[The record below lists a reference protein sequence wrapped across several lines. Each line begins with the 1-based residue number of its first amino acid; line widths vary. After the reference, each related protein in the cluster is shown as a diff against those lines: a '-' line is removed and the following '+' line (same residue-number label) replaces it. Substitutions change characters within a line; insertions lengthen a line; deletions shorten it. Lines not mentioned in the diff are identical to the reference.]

1 MVVLLACTTEQRR
14 TTGCCRSSVR
24 HSIMFELTELTR
36 KDKYIMLADNKDVVP
51 RTPNKF

>member
-1 MVVLLACTTEQRR
+1 MHHRAEKDNWVLQELRET
-14 TTGCCRSSVR
+14 
-24 HSIMFELTELTR
+24 IMFELTELTR